1 MESLEIS
8 AGTVEEATQIALD
21 QLGKGR
27 EEVEIAVLTEGN
39 RGLLGIGGEDARI
52 LVTPKESASSVDEP
66 SQEDE
71 IKETAKEVL
80 ETLLRMMNIDATVTV
95 KPTYESSIGEGFV
108 CVLDIAGDD
117 VGILIGRRGNTL
129 GSLQFITNLI
139 ASRVLN
145 RRIRVL
151 VDVEGYRLRRESS
164 LRTLAERMAKRVE
177 ETGRSITLESMPANE
192 RRIIHI
198 VLSENPSVTTSSI
211 DEGDHRRVVV
221 SPQT

>member
-8 AGTVEEATQIALD
+8 AATVEEATQIALD
-21 QLGKGR
+21 QLGKNR
-27 EEVEIAVLTEGN
+27 DEVEIAVLTEGN

-52 LVTPKESASSVDEP
+52 LVTPKEGSSDVGE
-66 SQEDE
+66 QTEEDE
-71 IKETAKEVL
+71 TKETAKEVL
-80 ETLLRMMNIDATVTV
+80 ETLLRMMNVDATLAV

-117 VGILIGRRGNTL
+117 LGVLIGRRGNTL

-151 VDVEGYRLRRESS
+151 VDVEGYRLRRETS
-164 LRTLAERMAKRVE
+164 LRSLAERMAKRVE

-192 RRIIHI
+192 RRIVHLA
-198 VLSENPSVTTSSI
+198 LSDNPSVTTSSI
-211 DEGDHRRVVV
+211 DEGEQRRVVV
-221 SPQT
+221 SPQR

>member
-21 QLGKGR
+21 QLGKNR
-27 EEVEIAVLTEGN
+27 DEVEIAILTEGS
-39 RGLLGIGGEDARI
+39 RGVLGIGGEDARI
-52 LVTPKESASSVDEP
+52 LVTPKETASGVDEP
-66 SQEDE
+66 TEEDE

-80 ETLLRMMNIDATVTV
+80 ETLLRMMNVDAKPTV

-117 VGILIGRRGNTL
+117 LGVLIGRRGNTL

-151 VDVEGYRLRRESS
+151 VDVEGYRLRREAS
-164 LRTLAERMAKRVE
+164 LRSLAERMAKRVE

-192 RRIIHI
+192 RRIVHL
-198 VLSENPSVTTSSI
+198 VLSDNPSVTTSSI
-211 DEGDHRRVVV
+211 DEGEQRRVVV
-221 SPQT
+221 SPQH

>member
-8 AGTVEEATQIALD
+8 AATVEEATQIALD
-21 QLGKGR
+21 QLGKNR
-27 EEVEIAVLTEGN
+27 DEVEVAVLTEGN

-52 LVTPKESASSVDEP
+52 LVTPKEGGSDDGE
-66 SQEDE
+66 QTEEDE
-71 IKETAKEVL
+71 TKETAKEVL
-80 ETLLRMMNIDATVTV
+80 ETILRMMNVDADLTV

-117 VGILIGRRGNTL
+117 LGVLIGRRGNTL

-151 VDVEGYRLRRESS
+151 VDVEGYRLRRETS
-164 LRTLAERMAKRVE
+164 LRSLAERMAKRVE

-192 RRIIHI
+192 RRIVHLA
-198 VLSENPSVTTSSI
+198 LSDNPSVTTSSI
-211 DEGDHRRVVV
+211 DEGEQRRVVV
-221 SPQT
+221 SPQR

>member
-27 EEVEIAVLTEGN
+27 EEVEIAVLAEGN

-80 ETLLRMMNIDATVTV
+80 ETLLRMMNVDATLTV

-139 ASRVLN
+139 ASRVL
-145 RRIRVL
+145 IRVL